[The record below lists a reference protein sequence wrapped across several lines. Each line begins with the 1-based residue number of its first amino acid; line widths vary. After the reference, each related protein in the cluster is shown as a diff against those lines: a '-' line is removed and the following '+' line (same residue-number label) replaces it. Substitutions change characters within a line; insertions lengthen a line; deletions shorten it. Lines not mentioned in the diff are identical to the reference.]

1 MADIAAPHDRRAQA
15 DTAFAA
21 TGANANRQQT
31 ARGRSVAPLGLRC
44 RAKPSAGPTAPTAT
58 RSMRVPVKLPFT
70 SPLFSPTGLSRAAC
84 AASGRALSTRPRSD
98 CLFFDLPP
106 QSIGFPAAPPHFW
119 HPPVRRVSH
128 WLSKHTA
135 KPGNDASNARDT
147 APNVSQQTQTA
158 SLPAIP
164 QSPATTQQTPETLP
178 PT

>member
-21 TGANANRQQT
+21 TSANANRQQT

-58 RSMRVPVKLPFT
+58 RSMRVPVFHIATVQSDGPV
-70 SPLFSPTGLSRAAC
+70 AC
-84 AASGRALSTRPRSD
+84 RMCGFRPRAVD
-98 CLFFDLPP
+98 AAALRVPFDLPP
-106 QSIGFPAAPPHFW
+106 QSIGFPAAQPHFW
-119 HPPVRRVSH
+119 RPPVRRISH
-128 WLSKHTA
+128 WLAKHTA
-135 KPGNDASNARDT
+135 KPGNDTTSARDT

-164 QSPATTQQTPETLP
+164 QSPATTQ
-178 PT
+178 